1 MPVMDER
8 TRELIQT
15 RVLKRIKDIPS
26 LPQFVIEALKKL
38 DDPTTSAS
46 DVAASL
52 AKDEGL
58 VMRVLKLANSAFYG
72 LPRKVSSVTEAVALL
87 GFKAIRGILLAASV
101 YPFVRGSFAGY
112 ALDRGELWRHSLG
125 VAYISRYLAQEMGN
139 GDPEES
145 YIGGML
151 HDVGKIVLNEYVR
164 FGYSLIVKL
173 TEEEHVPFMEAER
186 TILGFDHAEVG
197 GLVIAQWNL
206 PEAYACA
213 ARFHHEPEALPH
225 SEAEHRSIV
234 DRVHLANAICLM
246 LGFGLGVDGLQY
258 PVSPGVLE
266 RMGIGDLEP
275 LMSEAVDILKA
286 LDEEINLE

>member
-1 MPVMDER
+1 MDER

-15 RVLKRIKDIPS
+15 RVLKRIKDVPS
-26 LPQFVIEALKKL
+26 LPQFVIETLKKL
-38 DDPTTSAS
+38 DDPSTSAS

-101 YPFVRGSFAGY
+101 YPFVGGSFAGY

-125 VAYISRYLAQEMGN
+125 VAYISRYLAQRMNN

-145 YIGGML
+145 YVGGML

-164 FGYSLIVKL
+164 FGYSLIAKL
-173 TEEEHVPFMEAER
+173 TEEERVPFMEAER

-225 SEAEHRSIV
+225 DEAEHRSIV
-234 DRVHLANAICLM
+234 DRVHLANVICLM

-258 PVSPGVLE
+258 PVAPGVLE
-266 RMGIGDLEP
+266 RMGIKDLEP
-275 LMSEAVDILKA
+275 VMSEAVEILTA
-286 LDEEINLE
+286 LDEEIKLE